1 MIKTHKITYK
11 VFLFE
16 RVKKKIPFLD
26 TETYPLQIRLTAG
39 PKTVYLKSRFFS
51 LLQLHKYQRELGYSD
66 AKITIDDIAA
76 LEDELIRYLLY
87 KNIKD
92 ASLEAI
98 KQEYNFLSN
107 DILHEL
113 DERFKQF
120 LVDFFYAEQ
129 LPAYSMLIQND
140 GANHSSEFILQ
151 DLGKSLQPAVFEKL
165 LAMAVE
171 QAPPYIPLVKFSHAA
186 IHSPLPVFPVYQWQQ
201 EEMAAAFDDFIG
213 KEFPEYRTNHPA
225 VYINQLVHQF
235 M

>member
-16 RVKKKIPFLD
+16 RVKKKIPFWD

-51 LLQLHKYQRELGYSD
+51 LLQLHKYRRELGYSD
-66 AKITIDDIAA
+66 AKIAIDDIAA
-76 LEDELIRYLLY
+76 LEDELVRYLLY

-151 DLGKSLQPAVFEKL
+151 DLAKSLQPAVFEKL
-165 LAMAVE
+165 LSTAVE
-171 QAPPYIPLVKFSHAA
+171 KSPPYIPLVKFSHAA
-186 IHSPLPVFPVYQWQQ
+186 IDSPLPVFPVYQWQQ
-201 EEMAAAFDDFIG
+201 EKIVDAFDDFIS
-213 KEFPEYRTNHPA
+213 KEFPEYKASYPA
-225 VYINQLVHQF
+225 IYINQLLHQF